1 MAPKS
6 PPSPTPTPPPKTSPP
21 SSVPPRSKPQEGP
34 VRTQMVGEHGDEDI
48 GYDPARIPVEDIPE
62 D

>member
-1 MAPKS
+1 MASKKDPEKQPNQPPK
-6 PPSPTPTPPPKTSPP
+6 PSPSTTKPPK
-21 SSVPPRSKPQEGP
+21 KDGP

-48 GYDPARIPVEDIPE
+48 GYDPSTIPVEDIPE

>member
-1 MAPKS
+1 MASKK
-6 PPSPTPTPPPKTSPP
+6 TPPQDPP
-21 SSVPPRSKPQEGP
+21 PPPPVPSKPARPAKDGP

-48 GYDPARIPVEDIPE
+48 GYDPSTIPVEDIPE

>member
-1 MAPKS
+1 MASKKDPQNN
-6 PPSPTPTPPPKTSPP
+6 PTPPTTKPPATTPAKPPK
-21 SSVPPRSKPQEGP
+21 KDGP

-48 GYDPARIPVEDIPE
+48 GYDPTSIPVEDIPE

>member
-1 MAPKS
+1 MASKKDPDHKPTKPA
-6 PPSPTPTPPPKTSPP
+6 PPTTKPPPA
-21 SSVPPRSKPQEGP
+21 PPRKDGP

-48 GYDPARIPVEDIPE
+48 GYDPAQIPVEDIPE